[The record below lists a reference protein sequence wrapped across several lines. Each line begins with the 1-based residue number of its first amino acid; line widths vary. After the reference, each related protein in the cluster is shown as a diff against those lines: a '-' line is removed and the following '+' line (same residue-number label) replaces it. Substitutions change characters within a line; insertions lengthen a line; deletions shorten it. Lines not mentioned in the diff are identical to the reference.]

1 MRRKE
6 LLFGVFCGA
15 VGAILATAVGL
26 FTPLVAQNDVM
37 DAKFDTVNCRM
48 LIVEDEDGK
57 HGVFIFGGSVIAR
70 GEGEGRVRMGAGVI
84 AGEAGGHVVVYERD
98 EKNVA
103 KMAAEEDGGY
113 VYVFSKDGTGNI
125 LMPK

>member
-6 LLFGVFCGA
+6 LMFGVFCGA
-15 VGAILATAVGL
+15 VGAILTTAVGL

-37 DAKFDTVNCRM
+37 DAKFDTVNCRT

-57 HGVFIFGGSVIAR
+57 HDVVIFGGSVIAH

-84 AGEAGGHVVVYERD
+84 AGEAGGHVIVYGRD

-103 KMAAEEDGGY
+103 KMAAEEDGGF
-113 VYVFSKDGTGNI
+113 VSVFSKDGTGNI